1 LPKPE
6 LQAIE
11 QEPRLH
17 VGVAFAPLQT
27 APQAPQ
33 WGRLVS
39 ELVSQPLFGLPS
51 QFLKLPLHTGVHTPL
66 TQLVVPFAFVHEM
79 PQPPQLLTSLEVGLS
94 QPLFGLPSQLA
105 QPAEQVGTHAPPVHV
120 VVP

>member
-27 APQAPQ
+27 EPQAPQ
-33 WGRLVS
+33 LPRLVS
-39 ELVSQPLFGLPS
+39 VFVSQPLFGRPS

-66 TQLVVPFAFVHEM
+66 TQLVVPLAFEQWM
-79 PQPPQLLTSLEVGLS
+79 LQPPQLLMSPEVGVS

-105 QPAEQVGTHAPPVHV
+105 KPAAHVGAHTPPVHA